1 MIPVAGEVMRL
12 GGRPEPTLRFIGLL
26 RDRLSGGVVT
36 QWRGELVDT
45 IDVTALHHLP
55 PPTGAD
61 PRIDEWRAAFRVGLC
76 YFRKGPAFI
85 QIKDVRNADASAN
98 FILDD
103 PALVDAFTHYLQPR
117 SLARLEPAEREATD
131 TLLAEGLLLRMGDH
145 ATTLPY
151 RMSRWPVPATLV

>member
-1 MIPVAGEVMRL
+1 MTPDASEVIRL
-12 GGRPEPTLRFIGLL
+12 GERPEPTLRFIGLL
-26 RDRLSGGVVT
+26 RDRLSEGVIT

-45 IDVTALHHLP
+45 MDVTALHHLP
-55 PPTGAD
+55 PPTGVGS
-61 PRIDEWRAAFRVGLC
+61 RIDEWQATFRVGLC

-85 QIKDVRNADASAN
+85 QIKDVRNAEASAN

-103 PALVDAFTHYLQPR
+103 PALIIAFTHYLQPR
-117 SLARLEPAEREATD
+117 SLTGLESTERDATD
-131 TLLAEGLLLRMGDH
+131 TLLAEGLLLRVGDH

>member
-1 MIPVAGEVMRL
+1 MIPDTGEVIRL
-12 GGRPEPTLRFIGLL
+12 GERPEPTLWFIGLL
-26 RDRLSGGVVT
+26 RDRLSEGVIT

-45 IDVTALHHLP
+45 MDVTVLHHLP
-55 PPTGAD
+55 PPTGVD
-61 PRIDEWRAAFRVGLC
+61 SRIDEWRAAFRVGLC

-85 QIKDVRNADASAN
+85 QIKDVRNAEASAN

-103 PALVDAFTHYLQPR
+103 PALIFAFTRFLQPR
-117 SLARLEPAEREATD
+117 SLTRLEPTERDATD
-131 TLLAEGLLLRMGDH
+131 TLLAEGLLLRVGDH